1 TDGQIYLESDLFNQG
16 FRPAINVGISV
27 SRVGGNAQIKSMKKV
42 AGTLKIDQAQY
53 RELEAFAKFG
63 SDMDSVTQMVIDRGR
78 KNNVLLVQPQY
89 TPMPVAEQ
97 IAVLYCGTHNLLR
110 NVSVEKVSE
119 FERMFLDVIRAN
131 HSKDVL
137 EVLSSGQL
145 TDEAVAIIEKT
156 AKEIA
161 EGLAS

>member
-1 TDGQIYLESDLFNQG
+1 
-16 FRPAINVGISV
+16 
-27 SRVGGNAQIKSMKKV
+27 
-42 AGTLKIDQAQY
+42 
-53 RELEAFAKFG
+53 
-63 SDMDSVTQMVIDRGR
+63 
-78 KNNVLLVQPQY
+78 
-89 TPMPVAEQ
+89 MPVAEQ

-137 EVLSSGQL
+137 EVLASGQL